1 MSVDAVAGRGLC
13 RNPGTDPP
21 IASRPG
27 SGSAVTHHF
36 ELEGVIERI
45 YDAVSGVD
53 LWADA
58 LDAAAKFCSAD
69 AVILVYGNLSGGDPV
84 VIEATGFKNDV
95 LDLYAENHL
104 KDDELVRESMVGP
117 VGVMISSEH
126 RRRDWDFLDTMMYRR
141 LLWPCD
147 LRFLAGT
154 TVINAPN
161 AYASV
166 WISRSEGAGNFSQHD
181 LQRFSRLVPHFGR
194 AMAVH
199 HRLHQAEMKAEL
211 ATGAFDRVSVGVI
224 LLGVNGDPILA
235 NREAVRIALRRDG
248 FVFCDRSLAAER
260 PADSK
265 RLRELIRQVGRS
277 SSPDEATRHIGGGAI
292 RLSRP
297 SGKSDYHVVVMP
309 LPRRCQPGDG
319 SGAVAVLFISDPDKM
334 QNPVEFLFGDLYGL
348 TDAESR
354 LVCELMDGRGL
365 TAAAESLGL
374 SRNTAHSQ
382 LASVFQKT
390 GTRRQGEL
398 LRLLLG
404 GVAPIEAPDVNSG
417 FHGPVSPPQDITQ

>member
-1 MSVDAVAGRGLC
+1 
-13 RNPGTDPP
+13 
-21 IASRPG
+21 
-27 SGSAVTHHF
+27 VTHL
-36 ELEGVIERI
+36 LESDGVIERI

-53 LWADA
+53 RWADA
-58 LDAAAKFCSAD
+58 LDATAKFCAAD

-95 LDLYAENHL
+95 LDLFAKNHL
-104 KDDELVRESMVGP
+104 KDDGLVRESMVGP
-117 VGVMISSEH
+117 VGVVVSSEH
-126 RRRDWDFLDTMMYRR
+126 RRRDWNFLETMMYRR
-141 LLWPCD
+141 LLSPCG
-147 LRFLAGT
+147 LRFLVGT
-154 TVINAPN
+154 AVVNAPK

-166 WISRSEGAGNFSQHD
+166 WLGRSEEAGQFSQYN
-181 LQRFSRLVPHFGR
+181 LERFSRLVPHFGR

-248 FVFCDRSLAAER
+248 FVFCDRSLAAEH
-260 PADSK
+260 PEDSK
-265 RLRELIRQVGRS
+265 RLRTLIRQVCRDS
-277 SSPDEATRHIGGGAI
+277 SSFETATQTGGGAI
-292 RLSRP
+292 RLTRP
-297 SGKSDYHVVVMP
+297 SGQSDYHVVVMP

-319 SGAVAVLFISDPDKM
+319 SGAMAVLFITDPDKM
-334 QNPVEFLFGDLYGL
+334 QNPLEFLFGDLYGL
-348 TDAESR
+348 TTAESR

-404 GVAPIEAPDVNSG
+404 GVAPIEVPDVNSG
-417 FHGPVSPPQDITQ
+417 FHRPVPEPQDLTQ